1 MRKLTIATLAL
12 LLSAPTGFS
21 QKLEHFDVLL
31 FALNRKPDSVW
42 YPFAPRFLTAYNSG
56 GYNNQ
61 PQFVSPHEIYLTVQL
76 PADTTQTDIYALN
89 LLLNT
94 TTRVTAT
101 TTPEYSPTP
110 MPGGKRFSAVRV
122 EANGDQRLWSYP
134 LDRSDNG
141 RPILPAITNVGYHC
155 WLRDT
160 LLALFLVGENEK
172 PHALAIVGTGQQQPQ
187 RIASSIG
194 RALQKLPDGRL
205 AFVQKATEQT
215 WYIKAYDPAKKTTD
229 ILVKTPPGCEDFAV
243 LSDGTLIAGNGSK
256 LLQYKP
262 GRQSDWIEIGDL
274 SRYGVK
280 KITRVAVGGDGKLA
294 VVVQ

>member
-1 MRKLTIATLAL
+1 
-12 LLSAPTGFS
+12 
-21 QKLEHFDVLL
+21 
-31 FALNRKPDSVW
+31 
-42 YPFAPRFLTAYNSG
+42 
-56 GYNNQ
+56 
-61 PQFVSPHEIYLTVQL
+61 
-76 PADTTQTDIYALN
+76 
-89 LLLNT
+89 
-94 TTRVTAT
+94 
-101 TTPEYSPTP
+101 
-110 MPGGKRFSAVRV
+110 
-122 EANGDQRLWSYP
+122 
-134 LDRSDNG
+134 
-141 RPILPAITNVGYHC
+141 
-155 WLRDT
+155 
-160 LLALFLVGENEK
+160 VGENEK